1 MKIIDRYIGKTVI
14 GTTLLVVLM
23 LTVVTIFIS
32 LLQEISTIGTG
43 DYGIFAAIEYAIL
56 TLPQQ
61 VYSFFP
67 MAALVGVS
75 LGLGILANHSELTV
89 MRASGVSLGKITIAV
104 MKASIVLL
112 IVATILGEWIGPTA
126 EHFAEN
132 QKSLLTTKSQTLVTN
147 QGIWV
152 RDGNNYIY
160 INQLLNN
167 NFIKGVSRYEFD
179 QNNSLISASYAE
191 NGVYKGKS
199 WYMTNI
205 ATSLISLNGIQ
216 TNYAAN
222 AVWNLSLNPKF
233 IRISAIDPSEMTLKQ
248 LFEYLL
254 YLKINNLNTSSYALS
269 FWQRIL
275 QPFATL
281 VMVWL
286 AIPFAFGQ
294 LRNASMG
301 LRLMA
306 GITLGFGFYILNEFF
321 GPISIVYQTP
331 PFLAALIPML
341 IFAAAA
347 YFLQKQVE

>member
-14 GTTLLVVLM
+14 ETTLLVVLM

-89 MRASGVSLGKITIAV
+89 MRASGVSLTKITFAV

-112 IVATILGEWIGPTA
+112 LIATILGEWVGPTA

-132 QKSLLTTKSQTLVTN
+132 QKDLLTNKSQTLVTS
-147 QGIWV
+147 QGIWI

-167 NFIKGVSRYEFD
+167 DLIKGVSRYEFD
-179 QNNSLISASYAE
+179 KDNSLVSASYAE
-191 NGVYKGKS
+191 AGIYKDKT
-199 WYMTNI
+199 WHMMNI
-205 ATSLISLNGIQ
+205 ATSLVSLNGIQ
-216 TNYAAN
+216 TKQDAN
-222 AVWNLSLNPKF
+222 EIWNLSINPKF
-233 IRISAIDPSEMTLKQ
+233 IRISAIDPSEMTLHQ
-248 LFEYLL
+248 LFDYLL
-254 YLKINNLNTSSYALS
+254 YLKINKLNTSSYALS

-341 IFAAAA
+341 IFAGAA